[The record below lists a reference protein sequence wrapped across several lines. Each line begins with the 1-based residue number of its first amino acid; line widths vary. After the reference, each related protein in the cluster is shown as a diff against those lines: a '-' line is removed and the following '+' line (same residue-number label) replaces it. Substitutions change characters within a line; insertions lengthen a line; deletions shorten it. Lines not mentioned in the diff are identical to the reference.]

1 MMKRSYVAAMAFIAL
16 AFAGGYALTHRA
28 IRHPIQQALGIDL
41 ALFDFD
47 SSDLKSETY
56 EAN

>member
-1 MMKRSYVAAMAFIAL
+1 MSKRSFVTAIAL
-16 AFAGGYALTHRA
+16 VGVVLAGSYALTHRT

-41 ALFDFD
+41 TIFDFD
-47 SSDLKSETY
+47 SSNLTSETF